1 MGFRLAWSHDVNTNV
16 SHREPQGRMCSL
28 EECHIVRHTHSL
40 SCYFVKPPYHIFISL
55 PFLHEVLSQFV
66 ADPRQS
72 HLIAIVWMVWYLKA
86 TPGQWVLLPREGG
99 NDLLAYCDYDW
110 LGCPLTRRSRTSYVL
125 LFGGEPISWKKEE
138 AVCGFPVFSWSWIP
152 IHGAN
157 NYWSFMD

>member
-1 MGFRLAWSHDVNTNV
+1 MQGYRPSLFPIKQNLKLDKGENEPKVDASQYKRIVGRLLYLQETRPYVAYEVN
-16 SHREPQGRMCSL
+16 
-28 EECHIVRHTHSL
+28 I
-40 SCYFVKPPYHIFISL
+40 
-55 PFLHEVLSQFV
+55 LSQFV